1 MNLEILGNFKDSKSY
16 IEITLENGKVLDGF
30 ITRIT
35 WDDLEDI
42 VYLRHPLTKIQSTIS
57 LRDIVDVSILK
68 P

>member
-1 MNLEILGNFKDSKSY
+1 MNLEILRDFKDSGSY
-16 IEITLENGKVLDGF
+16 IQITLENGNTLDGF

-42 VYLRHPLTKIQSTIS
+42 IYFKHPLTKTQSIIS
-57 LRDIVDVSILK
+57 LNRITDVSILK